1 MKETENKN
9 EKQNEN
15 PIYIYIYIYI
25 YDLAKE
31 PISQLRTDSRGSIQ
45 SKQKVEAN
53 NIFKKYLM

>member
-15 PIYIYIYIYI
+15 PIYIYI

>member
-9 EKQNEN
+9 EEKRKTQREPN
-15 PIYIYIYIYI
+15 IYI